1 MTWLLLNSV
10 FDSAIKKSI
19 STFNIQQSN
28 TKGNMEIN
36 VAILYDLAKNKRL
49 ERRRQESEGMINRS

>member
-1 MTWLLLNSV
+1 MTRLLLNSV

-28 TKGNMEIN
+28 TKGNMETN
-36 VAILYDLAKNKRL
+36 VAILYNL
-49 ERRRQESEGMINRS
+49 